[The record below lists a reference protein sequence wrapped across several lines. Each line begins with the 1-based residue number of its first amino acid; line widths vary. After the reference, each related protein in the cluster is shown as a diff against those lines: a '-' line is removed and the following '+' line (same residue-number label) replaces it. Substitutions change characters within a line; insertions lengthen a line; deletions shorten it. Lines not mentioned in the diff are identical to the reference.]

1 MDPWCPCRA
10 WRPPCPPGRRPGRE
24 ARQGR
29 KVNTWGSL
37 RPRVDWS
44 LSGAICN
51 IFFYHYFYFI
61 FKIRFSCHWNIS
73 GESFLLSPT
82 LSWAYWPTVSR
93 DNPLFL
99 FSLTGGQDDHLLHSL
114 KKVLK
119 ELVSN
124 KTMFGCF
131 SPFKIGTHSSL
142 KTSDWTNLKR
152 KYFWKCVGSIYFW
165 LSHSGKKF
173 EAKFEFWKV
182 SNIWTLL

>member
-1 MDPWCPCRA
+1 VVFLQSVAASQSSWKQA
-10 WRPPCPPGRRPGRE
+10 WTGGQ
-24 ARQGR
+24 ARKEGEYLGQLETQGGLELI
-29 KVNTWGSL
+29 WSYMQHIFLSL
-37 RPRVDWS
+37 
-44 LSGAICN
+44 
-51 IFFYHYFYFI
+51 FFFLI

-73 GESFLLSPT
+73 GENFLLSPT
-82 LSWAYWPTVSR
+82 LSWAYWPTVSS

-142 KTSDWTNLKR
+142 KTSDWTDLKR

>member
-1 MDPWCPCRA
+1 MGLWCPFRA
-10 WRPPCPPGRRPGRE
+10 WWPPSPHGSRPGRE

-51 IFFYHYFYFI
+51 IFSITIFFLI

-73 GESFLLSPT
+73 GENFLLSPT
-82 LSWAYWPTVSR
+82 LSRAYWPTVSS

-142 KTSDWTNLKR
+142 KTSD
-152 KYFWKCVGSIYFW
+152 
-165 LSHSGKKF
+165 
-173 EAKFEFWKV
+173 
-182 SNIWTLL
+182 

>member
-1 MDPWCPCRA
+1 MEAGLD
-10 WRPPCPPGRRPGRE
+10 GRPGKE
-24 ARQGR
+24 GR
-29 KVNTWGSL
+29 WIL
-37 RPRVDWS
+37 
-44 LSGAICN
+44 GAAWDPGWTGAYLELYATYFSITQ
-51 IFFYHYFYFI
+51 FF
-61 FKIRFSCHWNIS
+61 FKIFNIKCPCHWNIS
-73 GESFLLSPT
+73 GEKFLLSPT
-82 LSWAYWPTVSR
+82 LSWAYWPPVSS

-142 KTSDWTNLKR
+142 KTSDWTDLKR